1 MILKVARL
9 GNPVLRKKARGVNLK
24 QLASP
29 GIQVFIQDLIQTMH
43 EYDGVGIAAP
53 QVHVSLQV
61 AVIGADH
68 NPRYPKAPRIPL
80 TVLINPRVWPEGRGA
95 ASSSRSRRPASGR
108 QVMDWEGCLSVEGV
122 RGRVP
127 RWHSVRV
134 EAYNAEG
141 KPVCFRATGF
151 FARVI
156 QHEWDHLQG
165 KVFLDRMKDLTTLT
179 HLTEYA
185 RYWAKG

>member
-1 MILKVARL
+1 
-9 GNPVLRKKARGVNLK
+9 
-24 QLASP
+24 
-29 GIQVFIQDLIQTMH
+29 MH

-61 AVIGADH
+61 AVIGVDH
-68 NPRYPKAPRIPL
+68 NPRYPRAPKIPL
-80 TVLINPRVWPEGRGA
+80 TVLINPRI
-95 ASSSRSRRPASGR
+95 RPASRR

-141 KPVCFRATGF
+141 KPVHFRATGF

-165 KVFLDRMKDLTTLT
+165 KVYLDRMNGLETLT

-185 RYWAKG
+185 RYWAKE

>member
-9 GNPVLRKKARGVNLK
+9 GNPVLRQVAERVKPS
-24 QLASP
+24 QISSP
-29 GIQVFIQDLIQTMH
+29 GFQRFILHMIETMK
-43 EYDGVGIAAP
+43 EYEGVGIAAP

-61 AVIGADH
+61 VVIGVDH
-68 NPRYPKAPRIPL
+68 NPRYPRAPKIPL
-80 TVLINPRVWPEGRGA
+80 IVLINPKVKPVV
-95 ASSSRSRRPASGR
+95 RRPVR
-108 QVMDWEGCLSVEGV
+108 DWEGCLSVEGL

-134 EAYNAEG
+134 EAYNAQG
-141 KPVCFRATGF
+141 KNIQFRATGF

-156 QHEWDHLQG
+156 QHEWDHLRG
-165 KVFLDRMKDLTTLT
+165 RVFLDRMEEFSTLT

-185 RYWAKG
+185 RYWVR

>member
-1 MILKVARL
+1 MIFKVTQLGHPILRLKAK
-9 GNPVLRKKARGVNLK
+9 PVPVGRITTPSFQAFLE
-24 QLASP
+24 
-29 GIQVFIQDLIQTMH
+29 DLTQTMQ

-61 AVIGADH
+61 AVIQVHG

-80 TVLINPRVWPEGRGA
+80 TVLVNPRIKPV
-95 ASSSRSRRPASGR
+95 SRR
-108 QVMDWEGCLSVEGV
+108 QVFDWEGCLSVEGL
-122 RGRVP
+122 RGQVP
-127 RWHSVRV
+127 RWHSVEV
-134 EAYNAEG
+134 EAYNAKG
-141 KPVCFRATGF
+141 QGIRFKATGF

-165 KVFLDRMKDLTTLT
+165 KVFLDRMKGLSTLT